1 MNRQRHRIV
10 FSRHLGTLVAVAECA
25 RAQGKAA
32 SGARSA
38 GALAAALLIAAPL
51 GAQQLPVPS
60 AGGALPAF
68 VTAGQAAYQAMA
80 NQAFVN
86 QVGNKAILNWK
97 SFNIGAGHS
106 VQFRQVQDLTSNQLV
121 QGANFT
127 TLNRIWDINP
137 SVIAGAIGQAAGQ
150 KANIILVNSNGIAFM
165 GGSQVNL
172 NSFTASTLNMADQF
186 VDNLLTSNTL
196 TPQFQQALDGGEARG
211 FIKVFEGA
219 RISAGQFG
227 RVVLVAPT
235 VVNRGSVSAPD
246 GQVIL
251 AAGSKLYL
259 RSASGQ
265 DDNVSGLLVEVDSPA
280 ALNGFAQAN
289 ASVKDGEIDGQAVA
303 LTNPADDLLGHVT
316 NLGSLSSDRGNV
328 TMIGYAVNQNGL
340 ASASSSV
347 VQNGSVYLLAR
358 DRAVSNSEATRGGRV
373 TLGAGSL
380 TEVRIDTDS
389 TTTAQD
395 GKAGDGLEKPSVVKV
410 VGSDVRLDSGS
421 RIVAPAGTVDITAQD
436 NPGANAASDP
446 FTNAGASQ
454 ISNTARLH
462 IAEGAVIDVSG
473 LRDVAVDVARN
484 SVAVELRGDE
494 LKDSP
499 VNRNGPLRGQ
509 TIYMDV
515 ERALALAEGG
525 LDTLVAKDSLES
537 YAARLQ
543 RGAAERATRGGTVNL
558 RSQGETIVESG
569 ATIDVS
575 GGSVDYQAGMVKQ
588 TVLVANGKLV
598 DATEATAGTRYDGNA
613 SRFLVNHDRWN
624 RTDVVETGA
633 AQRYDAG
640 YVQGKDAGQVN
651 VVGMKATVMQ
661 GDVVGRTVQ
670 GTLQQASGTAPAGA
684 ALRLGSKAVGDDFKL
699 NQRVLIE
706 RGLAGLQTDFGF
718 GDVLAQP
725 FAETLVIDPRL
736 LGKDRVTRLEVL
748 SNNEVAIRSDLAME
762 PGGTLAV
769 TGQSVQVDANLSARG
784 GRIELNAATNLV
796 NTAAPAP
803 WLEVAAGRTVNV
815 SGGFTHLN
823 PRLPQGTAPVVPVD
837 GGQIAMASDGE
848 LALGA
853 GSVLR
858 ADGGARIDAKG
869 NARLGDGGAIELSGA
884 TGLSL
889 GGELSA
895 LGGDKGGSLTLG
907 APAVVV
913 GGSGAGAPADA
924 THLAAD
930 FFSQGGFEQYTVRG
944 DRSVDIVAG
953 TVLQPLLTQRALAP
967 DAGSATT
974 GTPIAQVLQAEV
986 RPPLERRAVNLAFSA
1001 PATLDNSA
1009 GTVTLGEGARILAD
1023 PGANVS
1029 FSARAQV
1036 NLLGE
1041 VQAQGGTISASVNR
1055 SGTDPFRADAAVW
1068 LGERA
1073 RLDASGVVRTEVDD
1087 QGLVRAQVKH
1097 GGTVQ
1102 LQGTNA
1108 YVVTQTGSVI
1118 DVSGSAAA
1126 RVDNPGAAEG
1136 LGQSVSAGAGTL
1148 RVGTTEGALLDG
1160 TVRAQARAADARGG
1174 DFVFALTATDATA
1187 RATAGAPV
1195 TPRQVTVEQAV
1206 APQSAGLAPGA
1217 ALDNAHNGHVRL
1229 SATALREA
1237 GFDAIDVS
1245 SFDRIAL
1252 ADGAQLQAAPGSR
1265 DLRFVRLDAGQL
1277 QAQGAGA
1284 QVRAHEV
1291 LLSNSANAS
1300 AVAPTGGPA
1309 TLDVQ
1314 ADLLRVK
1321 DRVTVTGAD
1330 QVRLTGRQ
1338 EIRLEGASSSQRQG
1352 SLTVGGDLDLHAGVV
1367 APGTDAQFTIDVPHG
1382 DVRIHAVGAEP
1393 AMPLSAQGSL
1403 TVKAGDIT
1411 QAGRVWAPLGAID
1424 LQARGALELQSGSL
1438 TSVHAEG
1445 LIPYGRIENGR
1456 TWVYGAS
1463 GADRDIGGLEGNR
1476 IRTEGESVDVQA
1488 GARVDLR
1495 GGGDVQADEFT
1506 VGPGGSID
1514 FLAQD
1519 GVYAVLPAYS
1529 AGFAPG
1535 DAALDGRLE
1544 RSGAIELRG
1553 VPGLADGRYVLLPG
1567 RYALLPGAFAV
1578 RLSDNA
1584 AALLPSQAHT
1594 RADGVRVAAG
1604 FVTDTRAQAP
1614 TPGQWNAV
1622 EVFSAEQVRDRAE
1635 YTVTRASDFFGAGAV
1650 QAADAGRL
1658 SLVTQGTGADA
1669 LRLHG
1674 QFLTAA
1680 AQGGRGAAVDLS
1692 ADRIE
1697 VVGAGLAPG
1706 TSGATVI
1713 AAQDLN
1719 ALGAASLLIGG
1730 ERRTQG
1736 GADVITVGAREVTL
1750 TNDEAS
1756 ALRASE
1762 VILTGSERVELADGS
1777 RLQAQGPAGAGRAF
1791 SVAGNGALVRAGV
1804 DAVAYERTGAPD
1816 RSTGTI
1822 VGAAGSRIDAPAIIL
1837 DATADNRFQGELG
1850 FGGST
1855 GGRLEIGA
1863 SRISLGEVP
1872 SGTGGVVYDNADLA
1886 RFDTLDALALRSYS
1900 SIDLYGD
1907 TRLGAQGAD
1916 GKATL
1921 GRLDLRAAALSGR
1934 DNAQATVR
1942 AGTVSFANAAGA
1954 TSAPVAS
1961 TMGSALTVHADR
1973 LELGEGSKRIDGFD
1987 AVALNAGTLAGVGT
2001 GSLNVAATTT
2011 SVATGA
2017 LVGTEG
2023 SNQALNAGGRLA
2035 VARLAGADTA
2045 AAASALGSRWQLEG
2059 DSVDFGARA
2068 VLPSGEL
2075 ALISRTGELRVGA
2088 TAEIEA
2094 GGRQVSY
2101 FDARRATDGGKV
2113 SLQSQGSGGITVE
2126 QGARIDVSAVAGGDA
2141 GRIDIQTPG
2150 GTLNLAAGSL
2160 QGQAAAGGG
2169 EGARLSVDVGSV
2181 ADFSAL
2187 AAAVGQ
2193 GGFTQAQAYRVRTGD
2208 LDLQAGQTVRAHDI
2222 AIAADDGDIVQA
2234 GTLDASG
2241 AKGGRVS
2248 VQASGD
2254 LTLASGARIAVNA
2267 TDATKNGGT
2276 VELGSSD
2283 GVLDLQQGST
2293 ISAQGARGGD
2303 VQLRARRTGSG
2314 ASEDVA
2320 VTQVATTFDGVDQ
2333 IRLEAV
2339 KVHENI
2345 SRLTA
2350 TGNVAGE
2357 LSLATVNADLGNFAA
2372 RHGAIESRLGQ
2383 AGDARF
2389 QVISGVEVRSQGDLT
2404 LANDWNLDGSHAGG
2418 QAGVLTVRAAGN
2430 VDLNNHLS
2438 DGFSTAT
2445 PCATTTCAAT
2455 SPVPATLRA
2464 HDSWNVNVTAGA
2476 DLGAASRHATV
2487 DGTGDVTLAAG
2498 KLLRTG
2504 TGDIRV
2510 HAGRDVVLASA
2521 ESAIYTAG
2529 KLAAPVA
2536 GFAVPANAQFSEQG
2550 GDVVIEAGRD
2560 IKSLAR
2566 SQQLYSNWLFRQGQT
2581 NAIGDTY
2588 ATAPGWW
2595 VRFDRFQQG
2604 IGALGGGD
2612 VTLRAGNDVSN
2623 LSASA
2628 PTQARSTGATPAT
2641 NTLVVTGGGSVRVE
2655 AGGDIQGG
2663 QYQADRGALRLHA
2676 GGNIE
2681 AGERVTVG
2689 TGSRALFPILAM
2701 GDTQAKV
2708 TAHGDVGIHAVLNPH
2723 LVVQSSGAGTGVNV
2737 INSAAAQW
2745 SLFSTYSDQAA
2756 LALGSLTGDV
2766 VFHNRPGGSSEL
2778 ASLIAPNQTYR
2789 APLNFSISTVNY
2801 NAAIAMGVL
2810 PPSLEILAPQGRAVV
2825 DGVNATLQ
2833 PSAAGQLALLARDE
2847 VNLAASLSLSDTAP
2861 LPDALHPVARTVA
2874 FANSTA
2880 TAHAAVP
2887 VHQGSSTPALLHAT
2901 EGDVVGQS
2909 GRLNLASAKP
2919 VSVKAGGDVRNLG
2932 LSIQHNDAD
2941 DVSVVQAGRDVVFT
2955 STGASRTQGSYIWVA
2970 GPGRLE
2976 VRAGRDVDLGTSA
2989 GIVSRGKLDNPALPS
3004 RGADLHIYA
3013 GIGDAAWQET
3023 DVIGRLLTLLGS
3035 APGDVGALWAARWL
3049 TGNTGLDAASAADAV
3064 RALQAQPAD
3073 AQRERVRAMV
3083 YTALRETGRDYNKPE
3098 SAFAGDYSR
3107 GYAVLDLAF
3116 PGVAER
3122 TPQGGFARYQGSL
3135 NLFASRILTEAGGDV
3150 EFMVPGGD
3158 VVVGLANT
3166 PAELLAT
3173 QQPGSG
3179 VGLTDSGVLGVAVIG
3194 EGSVRGFARGDMLVN
3209 QSRIL
3214 TVGGGDVMLWSSEGD
3229 IDAGKGKKT
3238 ASVVP
3243 PPLILIDAQGNV
3255 TQVLQGAATGS
3266 GIGALSSGGVRAGDV
3281 DLVAPKGTVNAG
3293 DAGIRAGN
3301 LNIAA
3306 QVVLGADNIS
3316 VSGASAGTPVAD
3328 TSAVTAASSGATAGG
3343 DDASR
3348 VVESLNQAAADSAKA
3363 AQELASALRPSV
3375 VRVDVL
3381 GFGNE

>member
-25 RAQGKAA
+25 RAQGKSA
-32 SGARSA
+32 SGARAA
-38 GALAAALLIAAPL
+38 GTLAAALLLAGPSA
-51 GAQQLPVPS
+51 AQQLPVPS
-60 AGGALPAF
+60 AGGTLPPF

-106 VQFRQVQDLTSNQLV
+106 VQFRQVQDLNSNQLV
-121 QGANFT
+121 PGASFT

-137 SVIAGAIGQAAGQ
+137 SVIEGAIGQAAGQ

-196 TPQFQQALDGGEARG
+196 APQFQLALDGGEARG
-211 FIKVFEGA
+211 FVKVFEGA

-227 RVVLVAPT
+227 RVMLIAPT

-246 GQVIL
+246 GQVIM
-251 AAGSKLYL
+251 AAASKLYL

-265 DDNVSGLLVEVDSPA
+265 DSNVSGLLVEVDSPA
-280 ALNGFAQAN
+280 ALNGYEQAN
-289 ASVKDGEIDGQAVA
+289 TSVKDGEIDGRAVA
-303 LTNPADDLLGHVT
+303 LTYPADDLLGHVT
-316 NLGSLSSDRGNV
+316 NLGSLSADRGNV
-328 TMIGYAVNQNGL
+328 TMIGYAVNQKGL

-373 TLGAGSL
+373 VIGAGSL

-389 TTTAQD
+389 SATAQD
-395 GKAGDGLEKPSVVKV
+395 GERGDRLEKPSVVQV
-410 VGSDVRLDSGS
+410 VGHDVRLESGS
-421 RIVAPAGTVDITAQD
+421 RIVAPSGTVDITAQD
-436 NPGANAASDP
+436 NPGSSSANNP
-446 FTNAGASQ
+446 FTNAGAAL

-509 TIYMDV
+509 TVYMDV

-525 LDTLVAKDSLES
+525 LDTLVAKDSLEG

-543 RGAAERATRGGTVNL
+543 RGAAERATSGGTVNL

-588 TVLVANGKLV
+588 SVLITNGKLV
-598 DATEATAGTRYDGNA
+598 DATVATAGTRYEGDA
-613 SRFLVNHDRWN
+613 SRFRVEHDRWN

-640 YVQGKDAGQVN
+640 YVQGKDAGRVN

-670 GTLQQASGTAPAGA
+670 GTLQQASGSAPAGA
-684 ALRLGSKAVGDDFKL
+684 TLRLGSNAVADDFKL

-706 RGLAGLQTDFGF
+706 RGLAGLQTGFGF
-718 GDVLAQP
+718 GDALGQP
-725 FAETLVIDPRL
+725 FTETLVIDPRL
-736 LGKDRVTRLEVL
+736 LGKDRVARLEVFG
-748 SNNEVAIRSDLAME
+748 NNEVAIRSDLAME
-762 PGGTLAV
+762 PGGALVV
-769 TGQSVQVDANLSARG
+769 TGQSVQVDSNLSARG

-796 NTAAPAP
+796 NTAASSPQ
-803 WLEVAAGRTVNV
+803 LTVSAGRTIDV
-815 SGGFTHLN
+815 SGGFTNLN
-823 PRLPQGTAPVVPVD
+823 PRLPQADAPVAPAD
-837 GGQIAMASDGE
+837 GGQIVMASDGA

-869 NARLGDGGAIELSGA
+869 KTTLGDGGDIELMGA

-895 LGGDKGGSLTLG
+895 LGGDRGGSLAVG

-913 GGSGAGAPADA
+913 GGSGAVLPADA

-930 FFSQGGFEQYTVRG
+930 FFSKGGFEQYTVRG
-944 DRSVDIVAG
+944 DRSVDIAAG
-953 TVLQPLLTQRALAP
+953 TVLQPLLTTRAIAP
-967 DAGSATT
+967 DAGTAST
-974 GTPIAQVLQAEV
+974 GTPLTQVLQNEV
-986 RPPLERRAVNLAFSA
+986 RSALERRAVNLAFSA
-1001 PATLDNSA
+1001 PAALDTSA
-1009 GTVTLGEGARILAD
+1009 GTVTLGEGARILAE

-1036 NLLGE
+1036 QLLGE

-1068 LGERA
+1068 LGEHA

-1087 QGLVRAQVKH
+1087 QGLVRAQVKD

-1108 YVVTQTGSVI
+1108 YVVTQAGSVI
-1118 DVSGSAAA
+1118 DVSGSAAT
-1126 RVDNPGAAEG
+1126 RRDNAGAAEG
-1136 LGQSVSAGAGTL
+1136 LGQSVAASAGTL

-1160 TVRAQARAADARGG
+1160 TVHAQARAADARGG
-1174 DFVFALTATDATA
+1174 DFVFALTATDASARTA
-1187 RATAGAPV
+1187 AGAPL
-1195 TPRQVTVEQAV
+1195 TPRQLTIEQV
-1206 APQSAGLAPGA
+1206 LAPQSAGLAPGA
-1217 ALDNAHNGHVRL
+1217 ALDNAHNGNVRL
-1229 SATALREA
+1229 SAAALREA
-1237 GFDAIDVS
+1237 GFDALNLS
-1245 SFDRIAL
+1245 SADRIAL
-1252 ADGAQLQAAPGSR
+1252 ADGVQLQAATGAR
-1265 DLRFVRLDAGQL
+1265 ELRFVRLDAGQL
-1277 QAQGAGA
+1277 QVQGAGA
-1284 QVRAHEV
+1284 EVRAHEV
-1291 LLSNSANAS
+1291 LLSNSVNTS
-1300 AVAPTGGPA
+1300 AAAPTGGPA

-1314 ADLLRVK
+1314 AELLRVK

-1367 APGTDAQFTIDVPHG
+1367 APGTDAQFTIDVPNG

-1393 AMPLSAQGSL
+1393 TMPLSAQGSL

-1456 TWVYGAS
+1456 TWVY
-1463 GADRDIGGLEGNR
+1463 ADRDIDGLEGKR
-1476 IRTEGESVDVQA
+1476 IRTEGASVNVQA

-1495 GGGDVQADEFT
+1495 GGGDLQADEFT
-1506 VGPGGSID
+1506 VGPGGSLD
-1514 FLAQD
+1514 FLAQN
-1519 GVYAVLPAYS
+1519 GVYAVLPAQA

-1604 FVTDTRAQAP
+1604 FLTDTRAQAP
-1614 TPGQWNAV
+1614 TPGQWGAV
-1622 EVFSAEQVRDRAE
+1622 EVFSADQVRERAE
-1635 YTVTRASDFFGAGAV
+1635 YTVTRATDFFGAGSV

-1669 LRLHG
+1669 LRLQG
-1674 QFLTAA
+1674 LFLTAA
-1680 AQGGRGAAVDLS
+1680 ASGGRGAAVDLS

-1697 VVGAGLAPG
+1697 VVGAGLAPR

-1719 ALGAASLLIGG
+1719 ALGAASMLIGG
-1730 ERRTQG
+1730 ERRAQSG
-1736 GADVITVGAREVTL
+1736 NADVITVGAREVTL

-1756 ALRASE
+1756 SLRASE
-1762 VILTGSERVELADGS
+1762 IILTGSQRVELGEGS
-1777 RLQAQGPAGAGRAF
+1777 RLQAQGPAGSGRAI

-1822 VGAAGSRIDAPAIIL
+1822 VGAASSRIDAPAIVL

-1850 FGGST
+1850 FGGPT
-1855 GGRLEIGA
+1855 GGQLEIGA

-1872 SGTGGVVYDNADLA
+1872 TGTGGVVYDNADLA

-1907 TRLGAQGAD
+1907 TQLGALGAD

-1921 GRLDLRAAALSGR
+1921 GRLDLRAAALSGQG
-1934 DNAQATVR
+1934 NAQATVR

-1954 TSAPVAS
+1954 TGAPVAAAP
-1961 TMGSALTVHADR
+1961 GSALTVHAER
-1973 LELGEGSKRIDGFD
+1973 LELGEGAKRIDGFD
-1987 AVALNAGTLAGVGT
+1987 TVALNAGVLAGVGA
-2001 GSLNVAATTT
+2001 GSLAVAATTT
-2011 SVATGA
+2011 TVATGA
-2017 LVGTEG
+2017 LVGTEA
-2023 SNQALNAGGRLA
+2023 SNQALDASGRLA
-2035 VARLAGADTA
+2035 VERLAGADA

-2059 DSVDFGARA
+2059 ESLEFGARA

-2075 ALISRTGELRVGA
+2075 DLTSRSGELRVGA
-2088 TAEIEA
+2088 SAEIDA

-2101 FDARRATDGGKV
+2101 FDAQRATDGGRV
-2113 SLQSQGSGGITVE
+2113 SLQSLGNGGITVE

-2141 GRIDIQTPG
+2141 GHVDIRTPG

-2160 QGQAAAGGG
+2160 QGQAATGGG
-2169 EGARLSVDVGSV
+2169 EGARISVDVGRV

-2193 GGFTQAQAYRVRTGD
+2193 GGFTQTQAYRVRTGD
-2208 LDLQAGQTVRAHDI
+2208 LELQAGQTVRAQDI
-2222 AIAADDGDIVQA
+2222 AIAADGGGVRVA
-2234 GTLDASG
+2234 GTLDAGG

-2254 LTLASGARIAVNA
+2254 LTPASGARISVQA
-2267 TDATKNGGT
+2267 TDAAQNGGT

-2283 GVLDLQQGST
+2283 GVLDLEQGST
-2293 ISAQGARGGD
+2293 IAAQGARGGE
-2303 VQLRARRTGSG
+2303 VLLRARRTGSG
-2314 ASEDVA
+2314 TSEDVA
-2320 VTQVATTFDGVDQ
+2320 VTQVASNFDGVDAV
-2333 IRLEAV
+2333 RLEAV
-2339 KVHENI
+2339 KIYDGIN
-2345 SRLTA
+2345 RLTA
-2350 TGNVAGE
+2350 SGNVAGE
-2357 LSLATVNADLGNFAA
+2357 LSLATVNADLNTFAA

-2389 QVISGVEVRSQGDLT
+2389 QVVSGVEVRSQGDLT

-2418 QAGVLTVRAAGN
+2418 QPGVLTLRAAGN
-2430 VDLNNHLS
+2430 VKLDNHLS

-2455 SPVPATLRA
+2455 SPVPATLRGQ
-2464 HDSWNVNVTAGA
+2464 DSWSLNVTAGA
-2476 DLGAASRHATV
+2476 DLGAVSRHATV
-2487 DGTGDVTLAAG
+2487 AGTGDVTLAAG

-2529 KLAAPVA
+2529 KLAAPLA

-2581 NAIGDTY
+2581 NTTGDGYT
-2588 ATAPGWW
+2588 TAPGWW

-2604 IGALGGGD
+2604 VGALGGGD

-2628 PTQARSTGATPAT
+2628 PTQARSTGSTPAT
-2641 NTLVVTGGGSVRVE
+2641 NTLMVTGGGSVRVE

-2663 QYQADRGALRLHA
+2663 QYQVDRGALRLAA

-2689 TGSRALFPILAM
+2689 SGSRALFPILAM

-2708 TAHGDVGIHAVLNPH
+2708 TARGDMGIHAVINPH
-2723 LVVQSSGAGTGVNV
+2723 LVVQSSGNGTGVNV
-2737 INSAAAQW
+2737 GNSASPQW
-2745 SLFSTYSDQAA
+2745 SLFSTYSDGAA
-2756 LALGSLTGDV
+2756 LSMGSLTGDV
-2766 VFHNRPGGSSEL
+2766 VFHNRPAGSAEL
-2778 ASLIAPNQTYR
+2778 ASLTTTNQTYR
-2789 APLNFSISTVNY
+2789 APLNFSISAANY
-2801 NAAIAMGVL
+2801 NAAIAMGLL
-2810 PPSLEILAPQGRAVV
+2810 PPSLSITAPQGRAVV
-2825 DGVNATLQ
+2825 DGVSSTLQ

-2847 VNLAASLSLSDTAP
+2847 VNVAASLTLSDMAP
-2861 LPDALHPVARTVA
+2861 LPDALHPVTRSSA
-2874 FANSTA
+2874 FATTTA
-2880 TAHAAVP
+2880 SAHAPVP
-2887 VHQGSSTPALLHAT
+2887 VHQGSDTPALLHAS

-2919 VSVKAGGDVRNLG
+2919 VSVKAGRDVRNLG
-2932 LSIQHNDAD
+2932 LSIQHNGAD
-2941 DVSVVQAGRDVVFT
+2941 DVSAVQAGRDVVFS
-2955 STGASRTQGSYIWVA
+2955 STGTSRTPGSYMWVA

-3004 RGADLHIYA
+3004 QGADLHIYA

-3023 DVIGRLLTLLGS
+3023 DVIGRLLTQLGN
-3035 APGDVGALWAARWL
+3035 APGDEGALWAARWL
-3049 TGNTGLDAASAADAV
+3049 TGNTGLDAANVADAV

-3083 YTALRETGRDYNKPE
+3083 YTALRETGRDYNKPD
-3098 SAFAGDYSR
+3098 SAFAGNYSR
-3107 GYAVLDLAF
+3107 GYAVLELAF
-3116 PGVAER
+3116 PGMAER

-3135 NLFASRILTEAGGDV
+3135 NLFASRILTEAGGDI

-3173 QQPGSG
+3173 QKPGSG
-3179 VGLTDSGVLGVAVIG
+3179 IGLTDSGVLGVAVIG

-3243 PPLILIDAQGNV
+3243 PPLVLIDAQGNV

-3266 GIGALSSGGVRAGDV
+3266 GIGALSTGGARAGDV

-3316 VSGASAGTPVAD
+3316 VSGASAGTSVAD

-3348 VVESLNQAAADSAKA
+3348 VVEALNQAAADSAKA

>member
-32 SGARSA
+32 SGARAA
-38 GALAAALLIAAPL
+38 GTLAAALLIAAPL

-68 VTAGQAAYQAMA
+68 VTAGQAAYQAIA

-97 SFNIGAGHS
+97 SFNVGAGHS
-106 VQFRQVQDLTSNQLV
+106 VQFRQVQDLVSNQLV
-121 QGANFT
+121 PGASFT

-196 TPQFQQALDGGEARG
+196 TPQFQLALDGGEARG
-211 FIKVFEGA
+211 FVKVFEGA

-227 RVVLVAPT
+227 RVMLIAPT

-246 GQVIL
+246 GQVVM
-251 AAGSKLYL
+251 AAASKLYL
-259 RSASGQ
+259 RSASGV
-265 DDNVSGLLVEVDSPA
+265 DSNVSGLLVEVDSPA
-280 ALNGFAQAN
+280 ALNGYEQAN
-289 ASVKDGEIDGQAVA
+289 TSVKNGEIDGQAVA
-303 LTNPADDLLGHVT
+303 LVNPADDLLGHVT
-316 NLGSLSSDRGNV
+316 NLGSLSADRGNV
-328 TMIGYAVNQNGL
+328 TMIGYAVNQKGL

-358 DRAVSNSEATRGGRV
+358 DRAVSSSEPTRGGRV
-373 TLGAGSL
+373 VIGAGSR
-380 TEVRIDTDS
+380 TEVRIDTES
-389 TTTAQD
+389 GATAQD
-395 GKAGDGLEKPSVVKV
+395 GENGDRLEKPSVVKV
-410 VGSDVRLDSGS
+410 VGQDVRLESGS
-421 RIVAPAGTVDITAQD
+421 RIVAPSGTVDITAQD
-436 NPGANAASDP
+436 NPGAVGANDP
-446 FTNAGASQ
+446 FTRPGSSYV
-454 ISNTARLH
+454 SNTARLH

-473 LRDVAVDVARN
+473 LQGVAVDVARN

-509 TIYMDV
+509 TVYMDV

-543 RGAAERATRGGTVNL
+543 RGAAERATSGGTVNL

-575 GGSVDYQAGMVKQ
+575 GGSVDYRPGMVKQ
-588 TVLVANGKLV
+588 SVLISNGKLV
-598 DATEATAGTRYDGNA
+598 DATEATAGTRYDGDA
-613 SRFLVNHDRWN
+613 SRFRVDHDRWN
-624 RTDVVETGA
+624 RTDVIETGA
-633 AQRYDAG
+633 AQRHDAG
-640 YVQGKDAGQVN
+640 YVLGKDAGRVN

-670 GTLQQASGTAPAGA
+670 GTLQQASGSAPAGA
-684 ALRLGSKAVGDDFKL
+684 TLRLGSNAVGDDFKL

-706 RGLAGLQTDFGF
+706 RGLAGLQTGFGF
-718 GDVLAQP
+718 GDVLGQP
-725 FAETLVIDPRL
+725 FNETLVIDPRL
-736 LGKDRVTRLEVL
+736 LGKDRVARLEVFG
-748 SNNEVAIRSDLAME
+748 NNEVVIRSDLAME
-762 PGGTLAV
+762 PGGSLSV
-769 TGQSVQVDANLSARG
+769 TGQRVQVDANLSARG
-784 GRIELNAATNLV
+784 GRIELNAANNVV
-796 NTAAPAP
+796 NTGAPAP
-803 WLEVAAGRTVNV
+803 RLDVAAGRTIDV

-823 PRLPQGTAPVVPVD
+823 PRLAQANAPTVPVN
-837 GGQIAMASDGE
+837 GGQIVMDSDGV
-848 LALGA
+848 LSLGA

-869 NARLGDGGAIELSGA
+869 KTTLGDGGAIELSGA

-895 LGGDKGGSLTLG
+895 LGGDQGGRLTLG

-913 GGSGAGAPADA
+913 GGSGAGLPADA

-930 FFSQGGFEQYTVRG
+930 FFSQGGFEQVNVRG

-953 TVLQPLLTQRALAP
+953 TVLQPLLTTHALAP
-967 DAGSATT
+967 DAGTAST
-974 GTPIAQVLQAEV
+974 GAPLAQVLQNEV

-1001 PATLDNSA
+1001 PATLDGTA
-1009 GTVTLGEGARILAD
+1009 GTVTLGEGARILAE

-1036 NLLGE
+1036 QLLGE

-1055 SGTDPFRADAAVW
+1055 AAADPFRADAAVW
-1068 LGERA
+1068 LGEHA

-1087 QGLVRAQVKH
+1087 QGLVRAQVKD

-1108 YVVTQTGSVI
+1108 YVVAQAGSVI
-1118 DVSGSAAA
+1118 DVSGSAAT
-1126 RVDNPGAAEG
+1126 RVDHAGAAEG
-1136 LGQSVSAGAGTL
+1136 LGQSVSASAGTL

-1160 TVRAQARAADARGG
+1160 TVHAQARAADARGA

-1187 RATAGAPV
+1187 RAAAGAPL
-1195 TPRQVTVEQAV
+1195 TPRQLTVEQTLD
-1206 APQSAGLAPGA
+1206 PQSAGLAPGA
-1217 ALDNAHNGHVRL
+1217 ALDNAHNGNVRL

-1237 GFDAIDVS
+1237 GFDAIDLS
-1245 SFDRIAL
+1245 SADRIAL
-1252 ADGAQLQAAPGSR
+1252 ADGAQLQAAAGAR
-1265 DLRFVRLDAGQL
+1265 ELRFVRLDSAQL

-1291 LLSNSANAS
+1291 LLSNSPNAT
-1300 AVAPTGGPA
+1300 VAAPSGGPA

-1314 ADLLRVK
+1314 AELLRVQG
-1321 DRVTVTGAD
+1321 RVTVAGAD

-1352 SLTVGGDLDLHAGVV
+1352 SLTVGGNLELHAGVV
-1367 APGTDAQFTIDVPHG
+1367 APGTDAQFTIDVPQG
-1382 DVRIHAVGAEP
+1382 DVRIHAVGVEP
-1393 AMPLSAQGSL
+1393 SMPLSAQGSL

-1411 QAGRVWAPLGAID
+1411 QAGRVWAPMGAID
-1424 LQARGALELQSGSL
+1424 LQASGVLELQSGSL

-1445 LIPYGRIENGR
+1445 LVPYGRIENGR
-1456 TWVYGAS
+1456 TWVYGA
-1463 GADRDIGGLEGNR
+1463 GQGRRIDHLDGKR
-1476 IRTEGESVDVQA
+1476 IRTEGASVDVQA

-1495 GGGDVQADEFT
+1495 GGGDLQADEFT
-1506 VGPGGSID
+1506 VGPGGSLD

-1519 GVYAVLPAYS
+1519 GVYAVLPAQA

-1578 RLSDNA
+1578 RLSDSA

-1614 TPGQWNAV
+1614 TPGQWSAV

-1635 YTVTRASDFFGAGAV
+1635 YTVTRAADFFGAGAV

-1658 SLVTQGTGADA
+1658 SMVTQGTGADA
-1669 LRLHG
+1669 LRLQG

-1680 AQGGRGAAVDLS
+1680 ASGGRGAAVDLS

-1697 VVGAGLAPG
+1697 VVGAGLAPA

-1719 ALGAASLLIGG
+1719 ALGAASILIGG
-1730 ERRTQG
+1730 ERRTEG
-1736 GADVITVGAREVTL
+1736 DKDVITVGAREVTL
-1750 TNDEAS
+1750 TNNEAS

-1762 VILTGSERVELADGS
+1762 VILAGSERVELAEGS
-1777 RLQAQGPAGAGRAF
+1777 RLQAQGPAGSGRAF

-1822 VGAAGSRIDAPAIIL
+1822 VGAASSRIDAPAIVL

-1850 FGGST
+1850 FGGAT

-1872 SGTGGVVYDNADLA
+1872 TGTGGVVYDNADLA

-1907 TRLGAQGAD
+1907 TQLGAQGAD

-1921 GRLDLRAAALSGR
+1921 GRLDLRAAAISGR

-1954 TSAPVAS
+1954 TATPAS
-1961 TMGSALTVHADR
+1961 TAPGSALTVHAER
-1973 LELGEGSKRIDGFD
+1973 LELGEGAKRIDGFD
-1987 AVALNAGTLAGVGT
+1987 TVALNAGTLAGVGT
-2001 GSLNVAATTT
+2001 GSLTVAASTTT
-2011 SVATGA
+2011 VATGA
-2017 LVGTEG
+2017 LVGTEA
-2023 SNQALNAGGRLA
+2023 SNQTLNASGRLA
-2035 VARLAGADTA
+2035 VARLAGADAA

-2059 DSVDFGARA
+2059 ESLDFGARA

-2075 ALISRTGELRVGA
+2075 GLTSRSGELRVGA
-2088 TAEIEA
+2088 TAEIDA
-2094 GGRQVSY
+2094 GGRHVSY
-2101 FDARRATDGGKV
+2101 FDAQRATDGGRV
-2113 SLQSQGSGGITVE
+2113 SLRSQGSGGIVVE
-2126 QGARIDVSAVAGGDA
+2126 QGARIGVSAVAGGDA
-2141 GRIDIQTPG
+2141 GRIEIRTPG
-2150 GTLNLAAGSL
+2150 GTLDLAAGSL
-2160 QGQAAAGGG
+2160 QGQAGPGGG
-2169 EGARLSVDVGSV
+2169 EGARISVDVGRV

-2193 GGFTQAQAYRVRTGD
+2193 GGFTQEQAYRVRTGD
-2208 LDLQAGQTVRAHDI
+2208 LELQSGQTVRAQEI
-2222 AIAADDGDIVQA
+2222 AIAADGGDIRVA
-2234 GTLDASG
+2234 GALDASG

-2248 VQASGD
+2248 VQAQGD
-2254 LTLASGARIAVNA
+2254 LTLASGARISVRA
-2267 TDATKNGGT
+2267 TDAAQNGGT

-2293 ISAQGARGGD
+2293 IAAQGARGGE

-2320 VTQVATTFDGVDQ
+2320 VTQVASTFDGVDQ

-2345 SRLTA
+2345 NRLTA

-2357 LSLATVNADLGNFAA
+2357 LSLATVNADLNNFAA

-2383 AGDARF
+2383 AADARF
-2389 QVISGVEVRSQGDLT
+2389 QVVSGVEVRSQGDLT

-2418 QAGVLTVRAAGN
+2418 QPGVLTLRAAGN
-2430 VDLNNHLS
+2430 VKLDNHLS

-2445 PCATTTCAAT
+2445 PCATPTCAAT
-2455 SPVPATLRA
+2455 SPVPATLRGQ
-2464 HDSWNVNVTAGA
+2464 DSWNLNVTAGA
-2476 DLGAASRHATV
+2476 DLGAVSRHATV

-2529 KLAAPVA
+2529 KLATPVA

-2560 IKSLAR
+2560 IQSLAR

-2581 NAIGDTY
+2581 NTTGDSYT
-2588 ATAPGWW
+2588 TAPGWW

-2604 IGALGGGD
+2604 VAALGGGD
-2612 VTLRAGNDVSN
+2612 VTLRAGNDVRN

-2628 PTQARSTGATPAT
+2628 PTQARSTGTTPAT
-2641 NTLVVTGGGSVRVE
+2641 NRLVVTGGGAVRVE

-2663 QYQADRGALRLHA
+2663 QYQADRGALRLDA

-2708 TAHGDVGIHAVLNPH
+2708 TARGDVGIHAVINPH
-2723 LVVQSSGAGTGVNV
+2723 LVVQSSGNGTGVNV
-2737 INSAAAQW
+2737 GNSASPQW
-2745 SLFSTYSDQAA
+2745 SLFSTYSDGAA
-2756 LALGSLTGDV
+2756 LQMGSLTGDV

-2778 ASLIAPNQTYR
+2778 ASLTTTNQTYR
-2789 APLNFSISTVNY
+2789 APLNFSISAANY
-2801 NAAIAMGVL
+2801 NAAIALGVL
-2810 PPSLEILAPQGRAVV
+2810 PPSLEITAPQGRAVV
-2825 DGVNATLQ
+2825 DGVSSTLQ

-2847 VNLAASLSLSDTAP
+2847 VNVAASLNLGDMAP
-2861 LPDALHPVARTVA
+2861 LPDALHPVTRSSA
-2874 FANSTA
+2874 FATTTA
-2880 TAHAAVP
+2880 TAHAPVP
-2887 VHQGSSTPALLHAT
+2887 VHQGSDSPALLHAS

-2919 VSVKAGGDVRNLG
+2919 VSVKAGRDVRNLG

-2941 DVSVVQAGRDVVFT
+2941 DVSVVQAGRDVVFS
-2955 STGASRTQGSYIWVA
+2955 STGTSRTPGSYVWVA

-2989 GIVSRGKLDNPALPS
+2989 GIVSRGNLDNPALPS
-3004 RGADLHIYA
+3004 QGADLHIYA
-3013 GIGDAAWQET
+3013 GIGDAAWKET
-3023 DVIGRLLTLLGS
+3023 DVIGRLLTQLGR
-3035 APGDVGALWAARWL
+3035 APGDLGALWAARWL
-3049 TGNTGLDAASAADAV
+3049 TGNPGLDAANAADAV

-3073 AQRERVRAMV
+3073 AQRERVRTMV
-3083 YTALRETGRDYNKPE
+3083 YTALRETGRDYNQRE

-3116 PGVAER
+3116 PGMAER

-3135 NLFASRILTEAGGDV
+3135 NLFASRLLTEAGGDV

-3166 PAELLAT
+3166 PADLLAT
-3173 QQPGSG
+3173 QKPGSG
-3179 VGLTDSGVLGVAVIG
+3179 IGLTDSGVLGVAVIG

-3266 GIGALSSGGVRAGDV
+3266 GIGALSTGGARAGDV

-3316 VSGASAGTPVAD
+3316 ASGTSTGTPVAD
-3328 TSAVTAASSGATAGG
+3328 TSAVTAASSGATSGG

-3348 VVESLNQAAADSAKA
+3348 VVEALNQAAADSAKA
-3363 AQELASALRPSV
+3363 AQELAAALRPSV